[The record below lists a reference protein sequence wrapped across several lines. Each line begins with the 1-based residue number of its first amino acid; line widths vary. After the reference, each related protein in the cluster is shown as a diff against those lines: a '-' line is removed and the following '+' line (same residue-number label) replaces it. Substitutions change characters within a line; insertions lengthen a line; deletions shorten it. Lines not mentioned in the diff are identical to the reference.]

1 MYKVVSLDIPCGA
14 EVGSLLPHIASLV
27 LYLEQKRKR
36 KRKRPSSLLL
46 SRSYR
51 GRVEYTR
58 YMYVVSIHVI
68 ASFSEDDEKRKK
80 VEKKRKKE
88 RTQQKLKRGTPINT
102 TISMSK

>member
-51 GRVEYTR
+51 GRVENTR
-58 YMYVVSIHVI
+58 YVVSIHVI

-102 TISMSK
+102 NISTSKK